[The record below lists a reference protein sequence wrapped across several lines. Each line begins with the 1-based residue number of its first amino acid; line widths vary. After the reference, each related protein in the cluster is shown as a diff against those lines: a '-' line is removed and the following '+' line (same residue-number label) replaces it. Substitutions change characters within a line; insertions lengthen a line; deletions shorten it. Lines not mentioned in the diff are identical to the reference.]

1 MQTRKQLSELK
12 PGDWIISVAG
22 RAVNSRFVEVRQMQQ
37 GAPVVGPRGGKYTLS
52 ERQPGNVLVT
62 AVVLA
67 CEGVKPVV
75 KPSDVA
81 VVEVEEE
88 W

>member
-1 MQTRKQLSELK
+1 MQIRKQLSELK
-12 PGDWIISVAG
+12 PGDWVLSVAG

-52 ERQPGNVLVT
+52 ERQPGDTLVT
-62 AVVLA
+62 AVVLV
-67 CEGVKPVV
+67 CEGLKPVV
-75 KPSDVA
+75 HPASVA
-81 VVEVEEE
+81 VVEVEED